1 MNGDVKKWKFSIVF
15 DFTCVLNIEMS
26 VVKVGEK
33 GLHVVNTTK
42 KGKTVI
48 SISSITQGFK
58 VRGTI
63 LEPCNLILCK

>member
-15 DFTCVLNIEMS
+15 DFTCELNIEMS

-33 GLHVVNTTK
+33 GLHVVKTTK

-48 SISSITQGFK
+48 FYNAY
-58 VRGTI
+58 
-63 LEPCNLILCK
+63 LL